1 MKPHSNSLTRLV
13 LFTLLW
19 LAGGTA
25 AAQDYQP
32 NWESLDSRSTPQWW
46 TDARFGIFIHW
57 GVYAVPSFSKVG
69 EYSEWYERYIVDGRE
84 PYREYHDKRFGTD
97 FAYADFVPMFKADLF
112 DPDQWADIFR
122 RSGAKYIVLT
132 SKHHD
137 GFTLWKSE
145 EANRSWGRPW
155 NAVDVGPQRDL
166 LGDLSDAV
174 RRAGLKM
181 GIYYSIYEWFN
192 PLYNTDRDVFV
203 DKHYIP
209 QFKDV
214 VTNYKPSVIFSD
226 GEWDAEAEAWK
237 SQEVLAWLYNESPV
251 KDEVVVND
259 RWGRGTRH
267 KHGGYYTT
275 EYTSGMADAGH
286 PWEES
291 RGMAHSYGYSRT
303 EDIDEYNTPQQ
314 LILMLVDIVSRGG
327 NFLLDIGP
335 TADGRIPVIMQERL
349 LEIGRWL
356 DVNGA
361 AIYGSM
367 PWKHSVQWSKG
378 QVPEEKRGDYNV
390 QYDILKLTV
399 DPDPGQAVKE
409 VFFTRNGTDL
419 FAITPRWP
427 GSKLVLRDVKVK
439 AGATVSLLGQEGNL
453 KWKQDGANLVIT
465 VPSVNPDTMQGMYAH
480 VFRISGIRD

>member
-1 MKPHSNSLTRLV
+1 
-13 LFTLLW
+13 
-19 LAGGTA
+19 
-25 AAQDYQP
+25 
-32 NWESLDSRSTPQWW
+32 
-46 TDARFGIFIHW
+46 
-57 GVYAVPSFSKVG
+57 
-69 EYSEWYERYIVDGRE
+69 
-84 PYREYHDKRFGTD
+84 
-97 FAYADFVPMFKADLF
+97 
-112 DPDQWADIFR
+112 
-122 RSGAKYIVLT
+122 
-132 SKHHD
+132 
-137 GFTLWKSE
+137 
-145 EANRSWGRPW
+145 
-155 NAVDVGPQRDL
+155 
-166 LGDLSDAV
+166 
-174 RRAGLKM
+174 
-181 GIYYSIYEWFN
+181 
-192 PLYNTDRDVFV
+192 
-203 DKHYIP
+203 
-209 QFKDV
+209 
-214 VTNYKPSVIFSD
+214 
-226 GEWDAEAEAWK
+226 
-237 SQEVLAWLYNESPV
+237 
-251 KDEVVVND
+251 
-259 RWGRGTRH
+259 
-267 KHGGYYTT
+267 
-275 EYTSGMADAGH
+275 
-286 PWEES
+286 
-291 RGMAHSYGYSRT
+291 
-303 EDIDEYNTPQQ
+303 
-314 LILMLVDIVSRGG
+314 MLVDIVSRGG